1 MARSGFFR
9 NRILF
14 WVSTCVPWCVCAAAV
29 GADDVW
35 PMPNP
40 EWVQRG
46 EGGGLSI
53 LPLICWWLWVLGWVC
68 TSDWITRDST
78 KLNLRPNMWAALA
91 VFPFALAALLA
102 WLIPSVLAGQFLM
115 ALAWLVP
122 VFMYSAQHNAKSTP
136 TEKVLT
142 LGHFRRVLAG
152 ILGRFGITID
162 TSEDTGDVLPAVSLL
177 ALGGKTADD
186 NKSRLE
192 QATATPGFEETKKV
206 MQGAIMARAS
216 TMMLEWTPTVV
227 NVRHEVDG
235 VWMAPRE
242 LKSGGSRRNP
252 EVWGDAAPLER
263 QIGDSVLATL
273 KTVAGLEPKERRG
286 RLTGTFALQVDG
298 KPRNCKLA
306 VQTAPTGEQMIVQI
320 ESSATLFKGMAD
332 LGVPQ
337 PTADRVAQLLTLEHG
352 LFLISSPAGSGLST
366 TFDVL
371 VLSADRLLRDFVSI
385 EDAAAP
391 TRELQNVKQA
401 RYDARADLT
410 PVAVL
415 QQVMREYPRAVVT
428 RDLRDKQLAVEM
440 AKLADDQ
447 QLVIISMKAA
457 DAVEAVARFQ
467 ACGVPPEQ
475 LANSL
480 LGSLSQ
486 RLVRKLCPKCRE
498 QYPTPPEDL
507 ARFKKTI
514 EELPHLYKASET
526 GCRLCCGTSYY
537 GRTAIFELASGET
550 VRKAIAQKTDLA
562 TLRKAALK
570 DGMKPMQEQGIR
582 LVLEGVTS
590 FKEMQRVLAAKSGA

>member
-9 NRILF
+9 NRLLPC
-14 WVSTCVPWCVCAAAV
+14 VSLWLPWCVCAVAV

-53 LPLICWWLWVLGWVC
+53 LPLVCWWLWVLGWVC

-91 VFPFALAALLA
+91 VFPFALAALLG

-142 LGHFRRVLAG
+142 FGHFRRVLAG

-162 TSEDTGDVLPAVSLL
+162 TSEETGDVLPAVSLL

-186 NKSRLE
+186 NKARLE

-306 VQTAPTGEQMIVQI
+306 VQTAPTGEQMVVQI

-337 PTADRVAQLLTLEHG
+337 PTADRIAQLLTLEHG
-352 LFLISSPAGSGLST
+352 LFLLSSPAGAGLST

-428 RDLRDKQLAVEM
+428 RDLGDKQLAVEM
-440 AKLADDQ
+440 ANLAADQ

-457 DAVEAVARFQ
+457 EAVEAVARFQ

-550 VRKAIAQKTDLA
+550 VRKAIAQKTDPI
-562 TLRKAALK
+562 TLRRAAIK
-570 DGMKPMQEQGIR
+570 DGMKPLQEQGIR

-590 FKEMQRVLAAKSGA
+590 SKEIQRVLAAKSGA